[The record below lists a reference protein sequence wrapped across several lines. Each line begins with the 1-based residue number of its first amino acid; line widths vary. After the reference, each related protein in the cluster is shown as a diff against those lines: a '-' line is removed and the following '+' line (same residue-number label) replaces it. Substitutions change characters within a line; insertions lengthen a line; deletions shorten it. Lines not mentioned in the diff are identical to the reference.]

1 MKMKVQSSARI
12 VFIMSIAMV
21 IAIYPFNKA
30 CAATAKEI
38 DVSVDAALDRFV
50 KEVKGA
56 DEFLKA
62 AKGILVVPKVIQ
74 GGLIVGAEYGEG
86 ALRIDSKTVDYY
98 SLISGSFGYQIG
110 AQQKDIILVFMDQAA
125 LGKFRSSENWRGGVD
140 AKITVVNMG
149 VDDSLDSMKFKAPVI
164 GIVFGQKGLMAGATL
179 EGSKFS
185 KLKK

>member
-1 MKMKVQSSARI
+1 MV
-12 VFIMSIAMV
+12 AMAVAVV
-21 IAIYPFNKA
+21 IAIYPFHRA

-56 DEFLKA
+56 NEFLKA
-62 AKGILVVPKVIQ
+62 AKGFLVVPKVIQ

-86 ALRIDSKTVDYY
+86 ALRIDKKTVDYY
-98 SLISGSFGYQIG
+98 SLVSGSIGYQIG
-110 AQQKDIILVFMDQAA
+110 AEKKDIILVFMEQAA
-125 LGKFRSSENWRGGVD
+125 LDKFRSSENWRGGVD

-149 VDDSLDSMKFKAPVI
+149 VDDSLDSMKFKQPII
-164 GIVFGQKGLMAGATL
+164 GIVFGQRGLMAGATL